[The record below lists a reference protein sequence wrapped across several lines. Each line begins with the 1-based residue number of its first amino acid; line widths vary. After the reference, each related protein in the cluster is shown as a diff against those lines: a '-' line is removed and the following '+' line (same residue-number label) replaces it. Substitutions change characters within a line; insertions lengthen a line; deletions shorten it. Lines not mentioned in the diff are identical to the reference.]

1 MFKQMHNV
9 EKWVYPLLAI
19 YMLVGVV
26 IAFVDP
32 EYYTTG
38 WAREDGPVEWVTV
51 IALLIACFVCIKR
64 IVDLRSQKNA
74 IFVFVWGFLALL
86 VFFGAGEEISW
97 GQRILG
103 IESPEW
109 FEQNNAQK
117 ETNLHNLVV
126 GETKINKL
134 IFSLGLGLALL
145 TYLIVFSIAYRKSE
159 KFKAF
164 SDYFSVPIAKGHH
177 VFAWFAVAV
186 VAEVIIKDVSR
197 SSELFESGAAIV
209 FLLNI
214 TFPYN
219 SELFEKESQT
229 A

>member
-1 MFKQMHNV
+1 MLNDMHKV
-9 EKWVYPLLAI
+9 ERWVYPVLFVF
-19 YMLVGVV
+19 MLVGVA

-51 IALLIACFVCIKR
+51 FALLGAVVLCIHR
-64 IVDLRSQKNA
+64 VITLRKQKNM
-74 IFVFVWGFLALL
+74 IFVLVWSMLAALA
-86 VFFGAGEEISW
+86 FFGAGEEISW

-126 GETKINKL
+126 GDTKINKL
-134 IFSLGLGLALL
+134 IFSTGLALAL
-145 TYLIVFSIAYRKSE
+145 LVYLIGFSIAYRKSE
-159 KFKAF
+159 GFKRFAE
-164 SDYFSVPIAKGHH
+164 YFAVPIAKLHH
-177 VFAWFAVAV
+177 VVAWISVAII
-186 VAEVIIKDVSR
+186 AEVIIKDVGR
-197 SSELFESGAAIV
+197 SSELFEAGAAVV

-219 SELFEKESQT
+219 RDSFTKNHSPS
-229 A
+229 